1 MLRSISFNQTNQSNI
16 TLKSKFIFRCL
27 SSPSVR
33 IMIEKIMVQ
42 GLQVSTKEGK
52 LYVKNGCGSGFSFV
66 LWSSKRLEKENQS
79 GLAKMRKEEEDLCFV
94 FRILFSVNKEGDIYS
109 KSARER
115 EVAATQVFCERE
127 TYGCFLWAWAAY
139 FMADMCVS
147 LVLLFFLNL
156 LEVFLEGH
164 FFVL

>member
-27 SSPSVR
+27 FSPSVR
-33 IMIEKIMVQ
+33 IMIEKIVVQ

-94 FRILFSVNKEGDIYS
+94 FRILFSVNKEGDIYIAS
-109 KSARER
+109 RREKERRRLPRFSVRER
-115 EVAATQVFCERE
+115 LMVVF
-127 TYGCFLWAWAAY
+127 YGLGLLILWRT
-139 FMADMCVS
+139 C
-147 LVLLFFLNL
+147 
-156 LEVFLEGH
+156 VFLQYYY
-164 FFVL
+164 FS